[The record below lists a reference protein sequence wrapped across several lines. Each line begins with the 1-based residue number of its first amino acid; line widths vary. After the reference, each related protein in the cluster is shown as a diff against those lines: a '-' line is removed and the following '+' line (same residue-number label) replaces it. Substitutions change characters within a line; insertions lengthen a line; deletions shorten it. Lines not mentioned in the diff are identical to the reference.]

1 MDFEGKPKSSSEEE
15 EERSLWWWA
24 LAHVTV
30 VLLVGAVEEAMVGI
44 NKYKGLV
51 NSEKMA
57 YGWREGELGLG

>member
-1 MDFEGKPKSSSEEE
+1 M
-15 EERSLWWWA
+15 
-24 LAHVTV
+24 TV